1 MFTNMEESKEMRYQL
16 KLVEVRE
23 KDIEALKKMK
33 NMEAA
38 RNKKTKYKQNKIKVM
53 NGVRI
58 IYTIKDE

>member
-1 MFTNMEESKEMRYQL
+1 MEERKEMRYQL

-23 KDIEALKKMK
+23 KDITALQKMK

-38 RNKKTKYKQNKIKVM
+38 RKKKTKYKQNKIKIM

-58 IYTIKDE
+58 IYTLKDE